1 MMFWA
6 AFFMTG
12 IWAVPPAMSRVPES
26 PLNSSRG
33 SARADA
39 AERERV
45 SRAAV
50 NSFFI
55 MVFILKA
62 PSVQRF
68 SEYVHDPRI
77 SRMNRGW
84 RTLEASAT
92 CSASGARRT
101 GLRTNAGEPGS
112 VGSALAGDGAKAPAG
127 RVEAPARLAGVMRRR
142 GGGTERRGPTAT
154 GTDSGD
160 SNMHPV
166 HLRRSRPVMQSRPLK
181 KPPHS

>member
-26 PLNSSRG
+26 PLNASRG

-84 RTLEASAT
+84 RRVQRAPHPEH
-92 CSASGARRT
+92 GRT

-112 VGSALAGDGAKAPAG
+112 VGSALAGNGAKAPAG

-142 GGGTERRGPTAT
+142 GGGTERRGPRAA

-166 HLRRSRPVMQSRPLK
+166 HLRRSRPVMQSRPSK